1 MNAGP
6 AMTTAEVEAVADG
19 IIRDLSDML
28 ARYAEEGNPA
38 LRELAKTMI
47 ASAVAD
53 LEKDEV
59 AFEFAIPADLIQ
71 RRVLSLPDRCGP
83 ATCMQAYKWQPIVLD
98 AVTVEVATPCRGDC
112 WEPYVPNG
120 CGDCHRQSNA
130 A

>member
-1 MNAGP
+1 
-6 AMTTAEVEAVADG
+6 
-19 IIRDLSDML
+19 ML

-83 ATCMQAYKWQPIVLD
+83 ATFRQAYKWRPIALD
-98 AVTVEVATPCRGDC
+98 AVTVEIASPCRGDC
-112 WEPYVPNG
+112 WEPYVPKG

>member
-6 AMTTAEVEAVADG
+6 AMTTEEVEAVADG
-19 IIRDLSDML
+19 IIRDLSGML
-28 ARYAEEGNPA
+28 ERYAAEGEPA
-38 LRELAKTMI
+38 LRELARTMI

-59 AFEFAIPADLIQ
+59 AFEFSIPADLIQ

-83 ATCMQAYKWQPIVLD
+83 ATCRQAYKWRPIALD
-98 AVTVEVATPCRGDC
+98 AVTVDIATPCRGEC
-112 WEPYVPNG
+112 WEPYVPKG
-120 CGDCHRQSNA
+120 CGNCDRQRNA